1 MTDRELKR
9 LSRSELLEMLLAQVK
24 ENKKLKIQLNE
35 MQAQL
40 DNRQIMIDKTG
51 SIAQASLQLNGVFEA
66 AQNAAAQYLENI
78 RRLSGKGEDICRRME
93 EDAKK
98 KADAIRAEA
107 DAYSRQVR
115 SQADQYQ
122 KQAIKKVQDLLRDR
136 ESLHSLLHSLGEEQE
151 T

>member
-40 DNRQIMIDKTG
+40 DNRQIMIDKAG

-98 KADAIRAEA
+98 KAGCYPCR
-107 DAYSRQVR
+107 
-115 SQADQYQ
+115 
-122 KQAIKKVQDLLRDR
+122 
-136 ESLHSLLHSLGEEQE
+136 G
-151 T
+151 

>member
-1 MTDRELKR
+1 MCCWKCCLQ
-9 LSRSELLEMLLAQVK
+9 QVK

-40 DNRQIMIDKTG
+40 DNRQIMIDKAG